1 MINRQNPSERAQLK
15 EGSDALDSARL
26 VTPAITDFYN
36 DIGTKRTSRGTL
48 TTAAYGQKPDKWARS
63 GLI

>member
-36 DIGTKRTSRGTL
+36 DICQELTLVRTNALRNGH
-48 TTAAYGQKPDKWARS
+48 
-63 GLI
+63 